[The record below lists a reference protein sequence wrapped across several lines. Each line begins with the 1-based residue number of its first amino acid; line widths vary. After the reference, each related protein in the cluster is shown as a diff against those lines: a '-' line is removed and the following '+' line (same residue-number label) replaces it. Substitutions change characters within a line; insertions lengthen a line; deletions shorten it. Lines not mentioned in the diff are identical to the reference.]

1 MIVKSI
7 NIKDKSIYCFTDGLL
22 EASYYNRIFDE
33 ESFGVEIFI
42 KKLNL
47 LPFEKRINLI
57 EKELISK
64 NLQTK
69 DDLTILILSS

>member
-1 MIVKSI
+1 M
-7 NIKDKSIYCFTDGLL
+7 YCFTDGLL
-22 EASYYNRIFDE
+22 EASYNNRVFDE

-47 LPFEKRINLI
+47 LPFDQRVNFI
-57 EKELISK
+57 EKECASR

-69 DDLTILILSS
+69 DDLTILIIKN